1 MAAYTRWLEE
11 GDHLKAAMRDEH
23 TRRNRVLLALGWA
36 SASAE
41 DVSAWVRRGNP
52 GHILYPAKLDP
63 FICPWEALE
72 DGALLSRVRDIV
84 HSRFPEKSLPDP
96 RRDEEASLRDTE
108 RMVGE

>member
-1 MAAYTRWLEE
+1 M
-11 GDHLKAAMRDEH
+11 
-23 TRRNRVLLALGWA
+23 LLALGWA

-84 HSRFPEKSLPDP
+84 HSRFPEKSVPDP